1 MRIVTILAAAL
12 LALAAAAPALA
23 ETITFRVQ
31 AHHQNVV
38 DVEFYSTTRNV
49 AWPGNSRVYS
59 ITDFE
64 RHSYKLNCQP
74 GEKICYGAWVRGNS
88 TIFWGVGQGNKNR
101 CRNCCYTCDGGVND
115 VTLNR

>member
-1 MRIVTILAAAL
+1 MRIATILAAAL

-49 AWPGNSRVYS
+49 A
-59 ITDFE
+59 
-64 RHSYKLNCQP
+64 
-74 GEKICYGAWVRGNS
+74 
-88 TIFWGVGQGNKNR
+88 
-101 CRNCCYTCDGGVND
+101 
-115 VTLNR
+115 